1 MYYDVY
7 YIIYF
12 RYDRMFNVV
21 ENKYSN
27 VMGKIYDDF
36 FKLDWCL

>member
-7 YIIYF
+7 YF

-21 ENKYSN
+21 GNKYSN
-27 VMGKIYDDF
+27 IMGKIYDDF
-36 FKLDWCL
+36 FRLD

>member
-21 ENKYSN
+21 GNEYSN

-36 FKLDWCL
+36 FRLD